1 MLFSFKL
8 VPESFRKRA
17 TMNRSQWCEDAYLD
31 DLLSVLGGVHRR
43 LGEEDLAVAR
53 VDVELL
59 GAKGVVPQVLHVI
72 PVAHNAVLHGVVDLQ
87 HGAQLTRFVPHHQ
100 VL

>member
-1 MLFSFKL
+1 
-8 VPESFRKRA
+8 
-17 TMNRSQWCEDAYLD
+17 MNGSQRCKIAYLN
-31 DLLSVLGGVHRR
+31 DLLSVLGGVHRG

-72 PVAHNAVLHGVVDLQ
+72 PVAHDAILHWIVYFQ
-87 HGAQLTRFVPHHQ
+87 HGAQLTRFISHHQ
-100 VL
+100 VLLGVTGHTG